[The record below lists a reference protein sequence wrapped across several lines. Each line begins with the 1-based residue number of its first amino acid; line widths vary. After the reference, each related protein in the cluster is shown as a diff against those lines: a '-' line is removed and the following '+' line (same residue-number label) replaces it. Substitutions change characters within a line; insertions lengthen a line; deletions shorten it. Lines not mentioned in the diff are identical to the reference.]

1 MNLPDVALASTYD
14 DWSFEPWVLA
24 CLALS
29 AGLYLLGLA
38 RLWRRAGVGRGA
50 GATQALAFAAGWSTL
65 VAALVTPIDALGA
78 RFFSVHMVQH
88 ELLMIVAAPLFV
100 LARPLG
106 IWSWALPKPA
116 RRAVGWLLHRT
127 AWRAGWRFMTAPLVA
142 WTLHAAALWIW
153 HVPRFF
159 EAALASEAVH
169 AFQHIAFLLTALLFW
184 WSVLGATTRRA
195 QGIGLLSLFATMVH
209 SGALGALLALS
220 SVPWYAS
227 YANTAG
233 LFGLTALEDQQL
245 GGLVM
250 WVPTGLI
257 YVAAGLAVAARW
269 LAAPAPSARTRRR
282 LAVRRAETI
291 ARRELRSLPRSP

>member
-1 MNLPDVALASTYD
+1 
-14 DWSFEPWVLA
+14 
-24 CLALS
+24 
-29 AGLYLLGLA
+29 
-38 RLWRRAGVGRGA
+38 
-50 GATQALAFAAGWSTL
+50 
-65 VAALVTPIDALGA
+65 
-78 RFFSVHMVQH
+78 MVQH

-106 IWSWALPKPA
+106 IWSWGLPRPL
-116 RRAVGWLLHRT
+116 RHAVGWLLHRT
-127 AWRAGWRFMTAPLVA
+127 AWRTGWRCITAPLAA
-142 WTLHAAALWIW
+142 WTLHAAALWVW

-169 AFQHIAFLLTALLFW
+169 ALQHIAFLVTALLFW

-220 SVPWYAS
+220 NVTWYAS

-257 YVAAGLAVAARW
+257 YVAAGLAIAARW
-269 LAAPAPSARTRRR
+269 LAAPTPSARVSRRPV
-282 LAVRRAETI
+282 VRREGTVAPG
-291 ARRELRSLPRSP
+291 ELRSLPRSP